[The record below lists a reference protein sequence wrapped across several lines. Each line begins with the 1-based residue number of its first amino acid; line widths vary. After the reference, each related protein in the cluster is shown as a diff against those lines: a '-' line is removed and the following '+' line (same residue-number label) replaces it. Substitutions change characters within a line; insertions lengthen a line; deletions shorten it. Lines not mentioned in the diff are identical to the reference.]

1 MSGAQCN
8 AERTYEKKKVTQVA
22 DLNLLVSELTLLLG
36 KLHESFVGLAAQLHV
51 VHEMV
56 KVSTVSM

>member
-1 MSGAQCN
+1 M
-8 AERTYEKKKVTQVA
+8 KKVVQVA
-22 DLNLLVSELTLLLG
+22 DLNLLISELTLLLG

-56 KVSTVSM
+56 KVSKITM

>member
-1 MSGAQCN
+1 M
-8 AERTYEKKKVTQVA
+8 ERKKCQKVV

-56 KVSTVSM
+56 KVSTVTVLSGF